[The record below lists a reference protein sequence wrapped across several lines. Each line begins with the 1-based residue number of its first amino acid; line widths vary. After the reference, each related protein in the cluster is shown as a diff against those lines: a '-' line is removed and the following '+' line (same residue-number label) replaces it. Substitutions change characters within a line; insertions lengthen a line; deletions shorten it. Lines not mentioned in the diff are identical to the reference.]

1 VQLEVRH
8 LRALDTVAR
17 HGGLTRAAAVLGVS
31 QPALTMQ
38 LRRIERLLGGELF
51 RRGPRGVTP
60 TAFGDFVLARARA
73 ALADVDDIL
82 AARPA
87 PAGETAVRVGGFES
101 RLLIGLI
108 GRLEVALPGAHV
120 TLHAEYSTRLLL
132 DLIAAHRLDL
142 ALVADYPGHELR
154 PPSPVRHDLVAVE
167 PVFVALAAGH
177 RLAGRAEVDLA
188 ELAGEE
194 WVLPPSDGTGWPE
207 HFLEVCAA
215 RGFTPDARHRL
226 VDAETKRELVATGWA
241 VGPCQ
246 ATFQPGPGVVVR
258 PLTGDPVWMRHLV
271 TWDPAGPL
279 TGPAEPL
286 VRLVREAH
294 AAVAGGCPA
303 YLDWL
308 ARRGRSVGASWAS

>member
-1 VQLEVRH
+1 MQLEVRH

-17 HGGLTRAAAVLGVS
+17 HASVTRAAAVLGVS

-51 RRGPRGVTP
+51 ARGPQGVMP

-82 AARPA
+82 AARPPA
-87 PAGETAVRVGGFES
+87 PGVSTVRVGGFES

-108 GRLEVALPGAHV
+108 GRLEAALPGAHV
-120 TLHAEYSTRLLL
+120 TVHAEYSTRLLL

-142 ALVADYPGHELR
+142 ALVSDYPGHELR
-154 PPSPVRHDLVAVE
+154 PPPPVRHDLVAVE

-177 RLAGRAEVDLA
+177 RLAARAQIDLA
-188 ELAGEE
+188 DLAGEE

-207 HFLEVCAA
+207 HFLEACAA
-215 RGFTPDARHRL
+215 RRFTPDVRYRM
-226 VDAETKRELVATGWA
+226 VDAETKRELIATGRA

-246 ATFQPGPGVVVR
+246 ATFEPERGVVVR

-279 TGPAEPL
+279 TGPGEPL
-286 VRLVREAH
+286 VRLAREAH

-308 ARRGRSVGASWAS
+308 TRRGRSVGASWAS